1 MAVSLGGGTAFFM
14 CCSKCFHVCKV
25 SAAPVYK
32 KKKRLVI
39 SGKVIRSVLPLQYC
53 STSLAVLQYFP
64 CSIAV
69 LPLQYCGTF
78 LEVLDFMNS
87 TDFMKE

>member
-14 CCSKCFHVCKV
+14 CCSKCFHVCKMFTV
-25 SAAPVYK
+25 PVYK
-32 KKKRLVI
+32 KKKRLII

-53 STSLAVLQYFP
+53 STFV
-64 CSIAV
+64 
-69 LPLQYCGTF
+69 
-78 LEVLDFMNS
+78 EVLDFMNS

>member
-1 MAVSLGGGTAFFM
+1 MITIWMAVSLAGGTAFFM

-53 STSLAVLQYFP
+53 STFLKVLEYFL
-64 CSIAV
+64 CSTVV
-69 LPLQYCGTF
+69 LSWKYWF
-78 LEVLDFMNS
+78 YERM
-87 TDFMKE
+87 MH